1 MWRASNERR
10 SEMRERFI
18 GGTADSADA
27 QVMAADRQGY
37 DAVPR
42 DGPAVFVADV
52 KVFDE
57 SGDYV
62 GRWIRLDRSSREVQE
77 ELRAMVSGQAERFA
91 IIDQVDMGPVMV
103 DEYASLP
110 ELLQLADE
118 AGGDRV

>member
-1 MWRASNERR
+1 
-10 SEMRERFI
+10 MRERSI
-18 GGTADSADA
+18 GGAADSADS
-27 QVMAADRQGY
+27 QVMPADRHGN

-52 KVFDE
+52 QVFDE

-62 GRWIRLDRSSREVQE
+62 GSWIRLDRPSQEVQE
-77 ELRAMVSGQAERFA
+77 ELRAIVNGQPERFA
-91 IIDQVDMGPVMV
+91 IIDQVDIGPVMV

-118 AGGDRV
+118 AGANRV